1 MLAPGYGRSVVAFEI
16 LAQGCYGS
24 PPPGPML
31 LNAKMPSGRGAMR
44 PITIPITLELSRQDL
59 VAPPALGCMSDV
71 VLPIKVKVASLTER
85 R

>member
-1 MLAPGYGRSVVAFEI
+1 
-16 LAQGCYGS
+16 
-24 PPPGPML
+24 
-31 LNAKMPSGRGAMR
+31 MR